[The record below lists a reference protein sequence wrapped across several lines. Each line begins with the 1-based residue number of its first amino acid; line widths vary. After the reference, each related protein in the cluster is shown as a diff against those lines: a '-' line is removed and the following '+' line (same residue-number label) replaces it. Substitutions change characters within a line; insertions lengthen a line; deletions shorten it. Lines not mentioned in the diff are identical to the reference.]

1 MKDFAKLEWGIR
13 WVLGPNV
20 YKFQNMDS
28 NKGENILL
36 AKLLYLFYVCKHL
49 EFVNDDD
56 VTLQVSVF
64 QYLVQTKQG
73 ENYDVTVK
81 V

>member
-1 MKDFAKLEWGIR
+1 
-13 WVLGPNV
+13 
-20 YKFQNMDS
+20 MDS
-28 NKGENILL
+28 NRRENISLE
-36 AKLLYLFYVCKHL
+36 KLLNLYYVCKHL

-73 ENYDVTVK
+73 ENYDLTVK

>member
-1 MKDFAKLEWGIR
+1 
-13 WVLGPNV
+13 
-20 YKFQNMDS
+20 MDS
-28 NKGENILL
+28 NRGENISLE
-36 AKLLYLFYVCKHL
+36 KLLNLYYVCKHL

-56 VTLQVSVF
+56 VTLQVSAF

-73 ENYDVTVK
+73 VNYVVTVK

>member
-1 MKDFAKLEWGIR
+1 
-13 WVLGPNV
+13 
-20 YKFQNMDS
+20 MDS
-28 NKGENILL
+28 NRGENISLE
-36 AKLLYLFYVCKHL
+36 KLLNLYYVCKHL

-73 ENYDVTVK
+73 ENYDLTVK

>member
-1 MKDFAKLEWGIR
+1 
-13 WVLGPNV
+13 
-20 YKFQNMDS
+20 MDS
-28 NKGENILL
+28 NRGENISLE
-36 AKLLYLFYVCKHL
+36 KLLNLYFVCKHL

-56 VTLQVSVF
+56 VILQVSVF

>member
-1 MKDFAKLEWGIR
+1 
-13 WVLGPNV
+13 
-20 YKFQNMDS
+20 MDS
-28 NKGENILL
+28 NMGENILL
-36 AKLLYLFYVCKHL
+36 AKLLYIYYVCKHL

-73 ENYDVTVK
+73 ENYDLTVK

>member
-1 MKDFAKLEWGIR
+1 
-13 WVLGPNV
+13 
-20 YKFQNMDS
+20 MDS
-28 NKGENILL
+28 NVGEHVLL
-36 AKLLYLFYVCKHL
+36 IKLLYVYYVCKHL

-73 ENYDVTVK
+73 ENYDLTVK

>member
-1 MKDFAKLEWGIR
+1 
-13 WVLGPNV
+13 
-20 YKFQNMDS
+20 MDS
-28 NKGENILL
+28 NRGENISLE
-36 AKLLYLFYVCKHL
+36 KLLNLYFVCKHL

-56 VTLQVSVF
+56 VILQVSVF

-73 ENYDVTVK
+73 ENYDLTVK